1 MENTAVTWLLLA
13 VLSTGAR
20 LYRSPDSPNYILI
33 PCEACFVVH
42 LVLRVQWIS
51 FNLSN
56 AILILLHTSENRG
69 AGPGSKNKQYLYCNK
84 WFQ

>member
-13 VLSTGAR
+13 DLSTGAR
-20 LYRSPDSPNYILI
+20 LNRSLDSPNYILV

-42 LVLRVQWIS
+42 LVRRVQWIS

-56 AILILLHTSENRG
+56 AILILLHTSGNRG
-69 AGPGSKNKQYLYCNK
+69 AGPGSKNKQYLFCKK
-84 WFQ
+84 WIQ